1 MSEVVVVD
9 YGCGNIQSL
18 ERALK
23 RIGVDSTYTS
33 NRDQIIT
40 AKKII
45 LPGVGSFSTG
55 MNKLEK
61 KGLKDTIKDYASSGR
76 PLLGICL
83 GMQLLVDYSEEFGHH
98 SGLGIIPGNATKF
111 NTIDGSKVPHT
122 GWNSIE
128 LPRGENSESWAD
140 NILDGIKPGKDYY
153 FVHSFKVRVTQDNFN
168 IAETIYGGIRFSS
181 IIKNG
186 NVYGCQFHPE
196 KSGLI
201 GQKFLENFIN
211 IR

>member
-1 MSEVVVVD
+1 MPSVVVVD

-18 ERALK
+18 ERALR
-23 RIGVDSTYTS
+23 RIGIDSIHTS
-33 NRDQIIT
+33 SHDLIKK
-40 AKKII
+40 AEKII

-61 KGLKDTIKDYASSGR
+61 IGLKNIIKDFANSGR

-98 SGLGIIPGNATKF
+98 NGLGIIPGNATKF
-111 NTIDGSKVPHT
+111 NTTDGSKVPHT

-128 LPRGENSESWAD
+128 LPNGQKSELWNDKIVS
-140 NILDGIKPGKDYY
+140 GINPGKDYY
-153 FVHSFKVRVTQDNFN
+153 FVHSFKVRVSQADYN
-168 IAETIYGGIRFSS
+168 IAETIYGGERFSS

-196 KSGLI
+196 KSGSI
-201 GQKFLENFIN
+201 GHKFLENFIN